1 MFASLTSRKISGLF
15 ELHEYEPLPGDA
27 MKKGFSQL
35 VVGLFCE
42 EGTITFG

>member
-1 MFASLTSRKISGLF
+1 MFASLTSREISGLF
-15 ELHEYEPLPGDA
+15 ELHEYESLPSDA

-42 EGTITFG
+42 EVKITFG